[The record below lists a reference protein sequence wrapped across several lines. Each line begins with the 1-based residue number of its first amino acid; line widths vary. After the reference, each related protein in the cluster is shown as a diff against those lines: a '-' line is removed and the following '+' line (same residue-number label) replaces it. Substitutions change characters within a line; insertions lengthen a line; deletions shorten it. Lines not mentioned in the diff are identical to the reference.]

1 MFQNPD
7 VPKHF
12 QKAPQKVSR
21 SPMTCSSIVP
31 RIRIRTF
38 ISLQSRLGRGG
49 SAALAYRHGCTFRS
63 FPFECFHSMSFIFY
77 ILSFLLYALL
87 TSSRNDFTTLFTF
100 FVFYFLEVCTY
111 FIFNYGKNRK
121 KDEDENVN

>member
-1 MFQNPD
+1 M
-7 VPKHF
+7 
-12 QKAPQKVSR
+12 
-21 SPMTCSSIVP
+21 
-31 RIRIRTF
+31 
-38 ISLQSRLGRGG
+38 
-49 SAALAYRHGCTFRS
+49 Y
-63 FPFECFHSMSFIFY
+63 FIFY